1 MRLSVGAVEVH
12 TGNSQYFDNTQ
23 MHIGPEHILASGS
36 LPPGFP
42 PVEIKGKLYWDGG
55 IVSNTPLWYVLD
67 DSPRMSALILQV
79 DLFSARG
86 DLPQNLD
93 QVMERAK
100 DIQYSSKTRFNT
112 NRMKDLEEMRDALG
126 RVLAKLPPALARMP
140 SRAPRHGMQAGRHL
154 ARPPHQPPLFAFVVV
169 EGLRILARDG
179 DGPVAQRARPPCA
192 SRSRIRNGA
201 TP

>member
-1 MRLSVGAVEVH
+1 M
-12 TGNSQYFDNTQ
+12 
-23 MHIGPEHILASGS
+23 ASGS

-42 PVEIKGKLYWDGG
+42 PVEIDGEQYWDGG

-93 QVMERAK
+93 QVLERAK

-112 NRMKDLEEMRDALG
+112 NRIKDLEEMRDALG
-126 RVLAKLPPALARMP
+126 RVLAKLPPELRKDP
-140 SRAPRHGMQAGRHL
+140 RRRA
-154 ARPPHQPPLFAFVVV
+154 
-169 EGLRILARDG
+169 ARDG
-179 DGPVAQRARPPCA
+179 VQARRHRARRTSSTAATRIPRRPRTTSSRARP
-192 SRSRIRNGA
+192 
-201 TP
+201 